1 MRVGGPWL
9 PNNCQNLDSDLFD
22 TIYDTRTHFKCYKTS
37 LHLQDLE
44 NQQDCTSECL
54 YFKFFREACP
64 QTYLQFSKKSLSP
77 LFFKACHGPDP
88 VHDTCIS
95 LNMKFK
101 CVVSLYVYFLKL
113 KITAASEKI
122 IRLLFHCLLCGMA
135 AIFYELSWQMCF
147 DFSR

>member
-22 TIYDTRTHFKCYKTS
+22 IIYDTGTQFKCYKTS

-44 NQQDCTSECL
+44 NQTTAPQNVYISNFL
-54 YFKFFREACP
+54 GKHALIPPYSFQKKICP
-64 QTYLQFSKKSLSP
+64 PNFSKLAMALI
-77 LFFKACHGPDP
+77 LFMTHA
-88 VHDTCIS
+88 

-101 CVVSLYVYFLKL
+101 CVVSLYAYFLKL
-113 KITAASEKI
+113 KIPAASEKI
-122 IRLLFHCLLCGMA
+122 IRLLFHCLLCSTA
-135 AIFYELSWQMCF
+135 AIFYELSWQICF